1 MANMGKHILL
11 KKNIFYIL
19 HTEYPVKRHF
29 IRGCIC
35 LTHFVWFVP
44 PLRYSMWA
52 FLETTLLKP
61 DLSAAL

>member
-11 KKNIFYIL
+11 SEKSIFYIL
-19 HTEYPVKRHF
+19 HTEYAVKRHWF
-29 IRGCIC
+29 VY
-35 LTHFVWFVP
+35 FVWFVP

-61 DLSAAL
+61 DLSAGL